1 MSYDWYEDET
11 TTVITYREVERDI
24 ENSIDQ
30 NITFSGTKGST
41 LTVKAD
47 YETVENLYCVV
58 SSPQSSNSPLTT
70 NTVQFSSY
78 SNIANK
84 ILNLEKVNWDDGTST
99 ALLSSMDLNNG
110 EVVLNYDPGTGTD
123 GTIIFTSF
131 YTTQNIAVEIDLY
144 GGKGSDWTAFPGWD
158 GNNSGGQDGRPG
170 LGGFGRITGTLYA
183 NTEYIIAGM
192 FGEIDCP
199 YFYRKDQFLACVGQ
213 GGGAGY
219 KGVGGDGGG
228 LDLPGGDGGQGG
240 YNGYTGGTGAKKS
253 GAVMEQPTLNGQF
266 GSRFPLV
273 QSNPYKILNQRLYD
287 ACERNGDGWY
297 YDDMR
302 LGGEVKRYTR
312 DINNNSNLGTRKIIM
327 RDGTFINN
335 TASIDRGFMD
345 IEYSFI
351 QTAGG
356 RGYPLGTLYT
366 YANATSFGGNGFH
379 GGMGGFNSAGGGGGS
394 GMLVDPL
401 YSGDIN
407 GRGRWHQ
414 QETSSGTWDGNSKVI
429 IRLAT

>member
-1 MSYDWYEDET
+1 MSYDWYEDQTET
-11 TTVITYREVERDI
+11 ITTYETI
-24 ENSIDQ
+24 EEEIETSIPQ
-30 NITFSGTKGST
+30 NITFSGTQGST

-84 ILNLEKVNWDDGTST
+84 ILNLEKVNWNNGTAT
-99 ALLSSMDLNNG
+99 ALTSSMDLNNG

-131 YTTQNIAVEIDLY
+131 YTTQNIGVEIDLY

-170 LGGFGRITGTLYA
+170 LGGYGRITGTLYA

-192 FGEIDCP
+192 FGSIDCP

-213 GGGAGY
+213 GGGAGFS
-219 KGVGGDGGG
+219 GHGGAGGG
-228 LDLPGGDGGQGG
+228 LDQPGGTAIGGGG
-240 YNGYTGGTGAKKS
+240 SEHGGNGGWRS
-253 GAVMEQPTLNGQF
+253 GAVMEQPSLVGVY
-266 GSRFPLV
+266 GSRYPLI
-273 QSNPYKILNQRLYD
+273 QYNPSYKILNQRLYD
-287 ACERNGDGWY
+287 ACQRNGDGF
-297 YDDMR
+297 YDSSR
-302 LGGEVKRYTR
+302 RIGGELKRYSR

-327 RDGTFINN
+327 RDGAFINN

-356 RGYPLGTLYT
+356 RGSARGGSSGT
-366 YANATSFGGNGFH
+366 NATSFGGNGFN
-379 GGMGGFNSAGGGGGS
+379 GGDGGYNSAGGGGGS

-401 YSGDIN
+401 YSGDLN
-407 GRGRWHQ
+407 GRGRWYEK
-414 QETSSGTWDGNSKVI
+414 ETSSGTWDGNSKVI
-429 IRLAT
+429 IRLAN